1 MELRYRR
8 EALVGV
14 FLIAATLVFALGLMW
29 LRGKSL
35 SRGEVVDVVFADVVG
50 LKEGDPVR
58 TSGVSVGT
66 VKTIR
71 LDRPGRVLVQLELT
85 HRQEPRSD
93 ASATVRSLDFFG
105 ARYIDYHPGTAA
117 PLAEGHAIPGAIE
130 AGFGAMAQDLSDQ
143 GRRVLGNAA
152 TLVGPENNRE
162 LRATLA
168 HAQQLLDQIGSDAE
182 SGTREGIGVLTT
194 LRQVLQRMDLLLA
207 NPGNQQTVANVREV
221 TANLADATA
230 TLRRT
235 SVVMDSLLVK
245 VNSGRGTMGQLVND
259 TALLVELRRTNR
271 HLDSLVTDFMAHPKK
286 YINVHVF

>member
-8 EALVGV
+8 EAMVGV
-14 FLIAATLVFALGLMW
+14 FLIVATLIFVLLLMW
-29 LRGKSL
+29 LRGQSL
-35 SRGEVVDVVFADVVG
+35 SRGEIVDVVFADVVG

-58 TSGVSVGT
+58 TSGVGVGT

-71 LDRPGRVLVQLELT
+71 LDRPGRVLVQLELK

-93 ASATVRSLDFFG
+93 AQATVRSLDFFG
-105 ARYIDYHPGTAA
+105 ARYIDYRSGTAG
-117 PLAEGHAIPGAIE
+117 PRPEGVAIPGAIE
-130 AGFGAMAQDLSDQ
+130 PAFGDMAQDLSEQ

-152 TLVGPENNRE
+152 ALVGPENNRE
-162 LRATLA
+162 LRATLTRA
-168 HAQQLLDQIGSDAE
+168 RQLLDQVGGDAE
-182 SGTREGIGVLTT
+182 RGTHEGVAALIQ
-194 LRQVLQRMDLLLA
+194 LRQVLQRLDLLLA
-207 NPGNQQTVANVREV
+207 NPANQQAVANVRDA
-221 TANLADATA
+221 TANLAEVTG
-230 TLRRT
+230 TLRH
-235 SVVMDSLLVK
+235 SSSVMDSLLVK